1 MKGYEDKYKKSLEL
15 FKRAVKVIPQGIY
28 GHHTP
33 VITGPLASPYYV
45 EKTKGCRYWDVDG
58 NEFIDYM
65 CSYGPM
71 VVGYNNDEV
80 EEAAD
85 AQRRKVSSCNHPAE
99 AMVLLAERLTKLIP
113 MADWAVFGKNGADM
127 TNHSLLIARKHTG
140 RKKII
145 MAKGAYHGT
154 APWAQGAGHG
164 GVIDEDV
171 ENILYMDW
179 GDLEGFRQLV
189 KENPDQVAGA
199 IFTPYHHPTW
209 AEQQMP
215 PDGFWDGIRKT
226 CDDEGIILI
235 LDDVRAGFR
244 LDMRGS
250 HEYFGFQPDLSCYC
264 KAIANGHPLSA
275 MVGNEKT
282 RLTSS
287 NVFFTGSYWFGA
299 DPMAAS
305 LKTLEI
311 LERDK
316 GIEKMR
322 KMGEKLKSGLE
333 EMAQAND
340 LEITVTG
347 PPAIPFMTFV
357 GDISFRRSQL
367 FAAESMKRGVFFHP
381 HHNWFISTAHEE
393 KDIEKSV
400 NVANDAFKEVKKVF
414 GAS

>member
-1 MKGYEDKYKKSLEL
+1 MKGYEDKYKKSLDL

-58 NEFIDYM
+58 NEYIDYM

-99 AMVLLAERLTKLIP
+99 VMVLLAERLTGLIP
-113 MADWAVFGKNGADM
+113 MAEWAVFGKNGADM
-127 TNHSLLIARKHTG
+127 TNHSLLLARKHTG

-145 MAKGAYHGT
+145 MVKGAYHGT

-164 GVIDEDV
+164 GVIDEDT
-171 ENILYMDW
+171 ENLLYMDW
-179 GDLEGFRQLV
+179 GDLEEFRRLV

-244 LDMRGS
+244 LDMKGS
-250 HEYFGFQPDLSCYC
+250 HEYFGFQPDISCYC

-282 RLTSS
+282 KLNAS
-287 NVFFTGSYWFGA
+287 NIFYTGSYWFAA

-333 EMAQAND
+333 EMAQASD
-340 LEITVTG
+340 LEISVTG

-367 FAAESMKRGVFFHP
+367 FAAEAMKRGVFFHP
-381 HHNWFISTAHEE
+381 HHNWFVSTAHDEKIIEE
-393 KDIEKSV
+393 SV
-400 NVANDAFKEVKKVF
+400 NVANEAFKEVKEVF